1 MVGTSRDNKDAARRT
16 DDAPPDAP
24 PVPDTPAAPVPPEV
38 RTQLV
43 DLAARVLGAWDPATV
58 PVALRRV
65 RTFAPRRRAASGA
78 VPLWQA
84 LETSPSF
91 RSGVAAAWSAAHP
104 SLARV
109 LAPDDATTTGTGTS
123 PETGDVATARDTVVR
138 SVADAPGESDVLQDG
153 GPGGIGTAAAATG
166 TSAEVSSVRDGAPD
180 PGPETD
186 PPSSPGASDAVGHG
200 ADPAP
205 TVEAVPGGVGT
216 GRAVDLAVG
225 AYLLRPD
232 GWEKHLERAAQDVQ
246 ERERE
251 QRRAQE
257 AERAVTERDKA
268 LVELDAARA
277 AAAADKVALDEA
289 RAEISALRRTERK
302 LRSDADRAR
311 SEARAA
317 RAEADA
323 RTQAAEALVAQAAVE
338 RREAAVALERA
349 HAARD
354 EARTLTHT
362 GAELANARAR
372 LLLETVVDAAVGLR
386 RELGIPP
393 TTLRPGDTVAPVEV
407 DAAGHG
413 TSGTTRPGSR
423 GRAGD
428 DPALLDDVL
437 AVPQMHLIVDGYNVS
452 KTGFG
457 TLTLAQ
463 QRRRLVDGLVRI
475 ASRTG
480 AEVTCCF
487 DGQELGHMPPASTRG
502 VRVLFSSGEI
512 ADHLIRRLVAA
523 EPEGRPVAVVTSDRE
538 VADDV
543 QAMGA
548 VAIGSPALV
557 GRLARL

>member
-1 MVGTSRDNKDAARRT
+1 MVGTSRDEKDTAPLAA
-16 DDAPPDAP
+16 DPPPDGV
-24 PVPDTPAAPVPPEV
+24 VPDPPVPPEV
-38 RTQLV
+38 RAQLLE
-43 DLAARVLGAWDPATV
+43 LAARVLGAWDPSTV

-84 LETSPSF
+84 LESSPSF
-91 RSGVAAAWSAAHP
+91 RHAVAAAWSAAHP
-104 SLARV
+104 REARELV
-109 LAPDDATTTGTGTS
+109 PDGGAPPPEAVTDASAPDRPDAVGLKTAPDRGRTS
-123 PETGDVATARDTVVR
+123 APDRTDAVGQAAPPEPATARDLDTAGR
-138 SVADAPGESDVLQDG
+138 S
-153 GPGGIGTAAAATG
+153 
-166 TSAEVSSVRDGAPD
+166 
-180 PGPETD
+180 
-186 PPSSPGASDAVGHG
+186 
-200 ADPAP
+200 
-205 TVEAVPGGVGT
+205 
-216 GRAVDLAVG
+216 VDLAVG
-225 AYLLRPD
+225 AFLLRPD
-232 GWEKHLERAAQDVQ
+232 GWQDHLVRAHQDVQ
-246 ERERE
+246 EREAR
-251 QRRAQE
+251 QHRAQE
-257 AERAVTERDKA
+257 AERAVSERDRA
-268 LVELDAARA
+268 LAELDAARR
-277 AAAADKVALDEA
+277 AAAADRAALDEA
-289 RAEISALRRTERK
+289 RAEIASLRRTERK

-311 SEARAA
+311 SEARTA
-317 RAEADA
+317 RAEADEQTAAA
-323 RTQAAEALVAQAAVE
+323 RALAAQATAE

-393 TTLRPGDTVAPVEV
+393 TTLRPGDTVAPV
-407 DAAGHG
+407 DRGDGGHAGTKG
-413 TSGTTRPGSR
+413 AGGTTRPGSR

-452 KTGFG
+452 KSGFG

-463 QRRRLVDGLVRI
+463 QRRRLVDGLVRV

-557 GRLARL
+557 ARLARL

>member
-1 MVGTSRDNKDAARRT
+1 MDGTSRDNKDAAPRSA
-16 DDAPPDAP
+16 DLLPGESAGSPPEGDLP
-24 PVPDTPAAPVPPEV
+24 RPPVPPEV
-38 RTQLV
+38 RTQLLE
-43 DLAARVLGAWDPATV
+43 LAARTLGAWPSATV
-58 PVALRRV
+58 PAALRRV

-91 RSGVAAAWSAAHP
+91 RSAVAAAWSAAHP
-104 SLARV
+104 GEARELV
-109 LAPDDATTTGTGTS
+109 PD
-123 PETGDVATARDTVVR
+123 
-138 SVADAPGESDVLQDG
+138 
-153 GPGGIGTAAAATG
+153 GTAATATTGPG
-166 TSAEVSSVRDGAPD
+166 TSAGPGDDEAAPA
-180 PGPETD
+180 
-186 PPSSPGASDAVGHG
+186 PGADSAGTTAGSAASVASDSREPDGTSAPGGSDAVGQD
-200 ADPAP
+200 AEATPAP
-205 TVEAVPGGVGT
+205 SAARDSAGD
-216 GRAVDLAVG
+216 AVDLAVG
-225 AYLLRPD
+225 AFLLRPD
-232 GWEKHLERAAQDVQ
+232 GWERYLERAHQDAQ
-246 ERERE
+246 EREHE
-251 QRRAQE
+251 ARRSQE
-257 AERAVTERDKA
+257 VDRAVTERDKA
-268 LVELDAARA
+268 LAELDAAKRA
-277 AAAADKVALDEA
+277 AAADRAALEEA
-289 RAEISALRRTERK
+289 RAELASLRRTERR

-317 RAEADA
+317 RTDADERA
-323 RTQAAEALVAQAAVE
+323 QAAEALAALAAAE
-338 RREAAVALERA
+338 RREAAVTLERA

-413 TSGTTRPGSR
+413 TGGTTRPGSR

>member
-1 MVGTSRDNKDAARRT
+1 MDGTSRDNKDAAPRSAEIPGASAE
-16 DDAPPDAP
+16 APPEGDASRP
-24 PVPDTPAAPVPPEV
+24 PVAPEV
-38 RTQLV
+38 RTQLLE
-43 DLAARVLGAWDPATV
+43 LAARTLGAWDPATV
-58 PVALRRV
+58 PAALRRV

-91 RSGVAAAWSAAHP
+91 RSAVAAAWSTAHP
-104 SLARV
+104 REARELV
-109 LAPDDATTTGTGTS
+109 PDGAATTATTGPGTSAGPGDDERAPGWGADSVDTTSGPASSAPTGPLVTPAEPASATPTVREVPPPAPGPAPDRTS
-123 PETGDVATARDTVVR
+123 APEGSGAV
-138 SVADAPGESDVLQDG
+138 GQDG
-153 GPGGIGTAAAATG
+153 GTAPAAQA
-166 TSAEVSSVRDGAPD
+166 APD
-180 PGPETD
+180 R
-186 PPSSPGASDAVGHG
+186 A
-200 ADPAP
+200 
-205 TVEAVPGGVGT
+205 

-225 AYLLRPD
+225 AFLLRPD
-232 GWEKHLERAAQDVQ
+232 GWEAHLERALQDAQ
-246 ERERE
+246 EREQE

-257 AERAVTERDKA
+257 AERAVAERDRA
-268 LVELDAARA
+268 LAELDAARQ
-277 AAAADKVALDEA
+277 AAAADRAALEEA
-289 RAEISALRRTERK
+289 RAEVASLRRAERR

-317 RAEADA
+317 RAEADE
-323 RTQAAEALVAQAAVE
+323 RTQAAEALAAQAATE
-338 RREAAVALERA
+338 RRDAAVALERA

-413 TSGTTRPGSR
+413 TGGTTRPGSR

>member
-1 MVGTSRDNKDAARRT
+1 MDGTSRDNKDAAPGSAEIPGASAG
-16 DDAPPDAP
+16 APPEGDVSRP
-24 PVPDTPAAPVPPEV
+24 PVPPEV
-38 RTQLV
+38 RTQLLE
-43 DLAARVLGAWDPATV
+43 LAARTLGAWDPATV
-58 PVALRRV
+58 PAALRRV

-84 LETSPSF
+84 LESSPSF
-91 RSGVAAAWSAAHP
+91 RSAVAAAWSTAHP
-104 SLARV
+104 REARELV
-109 LAPDDATTTGTGTS
+109 PDGAATTATTGPGS
-123 PETGDVATARDTVVR
+123 SAGPGDD
-138 SVADAPGESDVLQDG
+138 DG
-153 GPGGIGTAAAATG
+153 GPGSGAVSVSVDVATEPLVAPTEPASATPAVREVPAPAPG
-166 TSAEVSSVRDGAPD
+166 PAPDRTSA
-180 PGPETD
+180 PE
-186 PPSSPGASDAVGHG
+186 GSDAVGQDG
-200 ADPAP
+200 RAAPAAH
-205 TVEAVPGGVGT
+205 AVPDRA
-216 GRAVDLAVG
+216 GRALDLAVG
-225 AYLLRPD
+225 AFLLRPD
-232 GWEKHLERAAQDVQ
+232 GWQSYLDRALQDAQ
-246 ERERE
+246 EREHE

-257 AERAVTERDKA
+257 AERAVVERDKA
-268 LVELDAARA
+268 LAELDATRL
-277 AAAADKVALDEA
+277 AAAADRAALEEA
-289 RAEISALRRTERK
+289 RAEVASLRRTERK

-317 RAEADA
+317 RAEADE
-323 RTQAAEALVAQAAVE
+323 RTQAAEALAAQAAAE

-413 TSGTTRPGSR
+413 TGGTTRPGSR

>member
-43 DLAARVLGAWDPATV
+43 DLAARVLGTWDPATV

-78 VPLWQA
+78 VPLWHA

-104 SLARV
+104 SLARD
-109 LAPDDATTTGTGTS
+109 LAPDDATTTASTGTDAS
-123 PETGDVATARDTVVR
+123 PETGDIAAAGDT
-138 SVADAPGESDVLQDG
+138 VADAPGESDVLQDG
-153 GPGGIGTAAAATG
+153 GPGGIGTAATATG
-166 TSAEVSSVRDGAPD
+166 TSPELSSVREGAPE
-180 PGPETD
+180 PSPETD
-186 PPSSPGASDAVGHG
+186 RTSSPGASDAVGQD
-200 ADPAP
+200 ARPAP
-205 TVEAVPGGVGT
+205 TVEAVPGGT

-268 LVELDAARA
+268 LAELDAARA

-289 RAEISALRRTERK
+289 RAEISALRRNERR

-452 KTGFG
+452 KSGFG

>member
-1 MVGTSRDNKDAARRT
+1 MDGTSRDNKDAVQHSADLPGQST
-16 DDAPPDAP
+16 GPQPEGDASLP
-24 PVPDTPAAPVPPEV
+24 PVTPEV
-38 RTQLV
+38 RAQLLE
-43 DLAARVLGAWDPATV
+43 LAARTLGAWDPAAV
-58 PVALRRV
+58 PSSLRRV

-91 RSGVAAAWSAAHP
+91 RSAVAAAWSTVHP
-104 SLARV
+104 REARELV
-109 LAPDDATTTGTGTS
+109 PDDADRTVA
-123 PETGDVATARDTVVR
+123 PEVSGAVGQDGEPGPAARDR
-138 SVADAPGESDVLQDG
+138 A
-153 GPGGIGTAAAATG
+153 
-166 TSAEVSSVRDGAPD
+166 
-180 PGPETD
+180 
-186 PPSSPGASDAVGHG
+186 GH
-200 ADPAP
+200 
-205 TVEAVPGGVGT
+205 
-216 GRAVDLAVG
+216 AVDLAVG
-225 AYLLRPD
+225 AFLLRPD
-232 GWEKHLERAAQDVQ
+232 GWETYLVRALQDAQERAH
-246 ERERE
+246 E
-251 QRRAQE
+251 QRQAQE
-257 AERAVTERDKA
+257 AERAVIERDRA
-268 LVELDAARA
+268 LAELDAAKQ
-277 AAAADKVALDEA
+277 AAAADRAALEEA
-289 RAEISALRRTERK
+289 RAEVASLRRAERR

-323 RTQAAEALVAQAAVE
+323 RTQAAEALCAQAATE
-338 RREAAVALERA
+338 RREAAVVLERA

-386 RELGIPP
+386 RELGLPP

-413 TSGTTRPGSR
+413 TGSTTRPGSR

-452 KTGFG
+452 KSGFG

>member
-1 MVGTSRDNKDAARRT
+1 MSGTRQDDQDSAPRPQGPPPGLSVAGQGEGDDTGGVTVSPDVRAR
-16 DDAPPDAP
+16 
-24 PVPDTPAAPVPPEV
+24 
-38 RTQLV
+38 LV
-43 DLAARVLGAWDPATV
+43 DLAAQVLGSWDSATV

-65 RTFAPRRRAASGA
+65 RKFAPRRRASAGAAPLWQSLETNGPFRHAVATAWCAAHPEEARDLVPDGEPLSPRPSAPSAGGAAPSKRPGGADGAGASGEVRAQASGA
-78 VPLWQA
+78 VEHGA
-84 LETSPSF
+84 
-91 RSGVAAAWSAAHP
+91 RAGDASA
-104 SLARV
+104 
-109 LAPDDATTTGTGTS
+109 
-123 PETGDVATARDTVVR
+123 
-138 SVADAPGESDVLQDG
+138 
-153 GPGGIGTAAAATG
+153 GTA
-166 TSAEVSSVRDGAPD
+166 
-180 PGPETD
+180 
-186 PPSSPGASDAVGHG
+186 SP
-200 ADPAP
+200 
-205 TVEAVPGGVGT
+205 TE
-216 GRAVDLAVG
+216 LAVG

-232 GWEKHLERAAQDVQ
+232 GWRDHLDRAARDAQDRE
-246 ERERE
+246 ERHH
-251 QRRAQE
+251 RAHDTDRAV
-257 AERAVTERDKA
+257 AERDRARA
-268 LVELDAARA
+268 ELDELRRTVAVDQA
-277 AAAADKVALDEA
+277 ALDEA
-289 RAEISALRRTERK
+289 RAEITTLRRAERR

-311 SEARAA
+311 AEARAA
-317 RAEADA
+317 LAEADA
-323 RTQAAEALVAQAAVE
+323 RTAAAEELLARATAE
-338 RREAAVALERA
+338 RRDAAVALERA

-354 EARTLTHT
+354 EARALTHT

-372 LLLETVVDAAVGLR
+372 LLLETVVEAAVGLR

-393 TTLRPGDTVAPVEV
+393 TTLRPGDTVAPV
-407 DAAGHG
+407 DGSDTAQH
-413 TSGTTRPGSR
+413 TSTTRPGSR

-487 DGQELGHMPPASTRG
+487 DGQDLGHLPPASTRG

-557 GRLARL
+557 ARLARL

>member
-1 MVGTSRDNKDAARRT
+1 MDGTSRDNKDAVPRSVEIPGASAGSSPEGDVAR
-16 DDAPPDAP
+16 P
-24 PVPDTPAAPVPPEV
+24 PVPPEV
-38 RTQLV
+38 RTQLLE
-43 DLAARVLGAWDPATV
+43 LAARVLGAWDPATV

-91 RSGVAAAWSAAHP
+91 RSAVAAAWSAAHRSEARELVP
-104 SLARV
+104 DGAATTATTGPDTSAGPGDDERAPGSGAVSLDRGTEPLVASAEPASATRTV
-109 LAPDDATTTGTGTS
+109 GEVPAPAPGPAPDRTS
-123 PETGDVATARDTVVR
+123 APEARGAVGQGGELVSTAETAR
-138 SVADAPGESDVLQDG
+138 G
-153 GPGGIGTAAAATG
+153 GA
-166 TSAEVSSVRDGAPD
+166 
-180 PGPETD
+180 
-186 PPSSPGASDAVGHG
+186 
-200 ADPAP
+200 
-205 TVEAVPGGVGT
+205 
-216 GRAVDLAVG
+216 GRALDLAVG
-225 AYLLRPD
+225 AFLLRPD
-232 GWEKHLERAAQDVQ
+232 GWEDYLDRALQDAQ
-246 ERERE
+246 EREQE

-257 AERAVTERDKA
+257 AERAVTERDRA
-268 LVELDAARA
+268 LAELDAARQ
-277 AAAADKVALDEA
+277 AAAADRAALEEA
-289 RAEISALRRTERK
+289 RAELATLRRTERR

-323 RTQAAEALVAQAAVE
+323 RTQAAEALATQAAAE

-393 TTLRPGDTVAPVEV
+393 TTLRPGDTVAPLEV

-413 TSGTTRPGSR
+413 TGSTTRPGSR

>member
-1 MVGTSRDNKDAARRT
+1 MDGTSRDKKDAQGRPGVPHPDPSAAQDT
-16 DDAPPDAP
+16 AQPGPPTGPDSPQQDPPAP
-24 PVPDTPAAPVPPEV
+24 PVDPDTAQAPVPPEV
-38 RTQLV
+38 RAQLL
-43 DLAARVLGAWDPATV
+43 DLAARVLGAWDPGSV
-58 PVALRRV
+58 PVTLRRV

-78 VPLWQA
+78 APLWHA
-84 LETSPSF
+84 LETSATF
-91 RSGVAAAWSAAHP
+91 RHAVAVAWSTAHP
-104 SLARV
+104 LEARE
-109 LAPDDATTTGTGTS
+109 LTHGDPALG
-123 PETGDVATARDTVVR
+123 GDVSHDAAGPAVP
-138 SVADAPGESDVLQDG
+138 APGR
-153 GPGGIGTAAAATG
+153 A
-166 TSAEVSSVRDGAPD
+166 
-180 PGPETD
+180 
-186 PPSSPGASDAVGHG
+186 SSPGPSGAVGPKTG
-200 ADPAP
+200 AAPA
-205 TVEAVPGGVGT
+205 TRDDGVRGS
-216 GRAVDLAVG
+216 VVNLAVG
-225 AYLLRPD
+225 AFFLRPE
-232 GWEKHLERAAQDVQ
+232 GWHEHLERARQ
-246 ERERE
+246 EAHERLVD
-251 QRRAQE
+251 QRRTAH
-257 AERAVTERDKA
+257 AERAVSERDKA
-268 LVELDAARA
+268 RAELEALRQATAADRA
-277 AAAADKVALDEA
+277 ALEEA
-289 RAEISALRRTERK
+289 RAEIATLRRTERR

-317 RAEADA
+317 RAEAA
-323 RTQAAEALVAQAAVE
+323 AQTQAAEELAARAAAE

-393 TTLRPGDTVAPVEV
+393 TTLRPGDTVA
-407 DAAGHG
+407 AAEAAA
-413 TSGTTRPGSR
+413 TAQPSAGTTRPGSR

-457 TLTLAQ
+457 SLTLAQ

-487 DGQELGHMPPASTRG
+487 DGQDLGHLPPASTRG

-557 GRLARL
+557 ARLARL